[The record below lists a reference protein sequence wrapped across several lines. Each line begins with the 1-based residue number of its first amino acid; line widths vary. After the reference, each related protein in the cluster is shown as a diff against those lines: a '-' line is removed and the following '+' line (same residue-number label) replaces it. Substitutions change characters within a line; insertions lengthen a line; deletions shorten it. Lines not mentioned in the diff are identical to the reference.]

1 MSRNQGNLDSKV
13 YVGDL
18 GEFFELARNFQ
29 RYRLPAVIW
38 ISDLLFYNLL
48 FIVSLLWLCR

>member
-29 RYRLPAVIW
+29 RYRLPAVI
-38 ISDLLFYNLL
+38 
-48 FIVSLLWLCR
+48 